1 MILLIWD
8 PRLSLLTPTL
18 KKYLP
23 QEKYNLQNVDGITL
37 DSHSLQKFDL
47 VILATDHDIFNYDL
61 IKEHSK
67 IIIDTRG
74 RFESIP
80 NKIIKA

>member
-1 MILLIWD
+1 MVE
-8 PRLSLLTPTL
+8 
-18 KKYLP
+18 KKDDWFNNYENIRDLDYR
-23 QEKYNLQNVDGITL
+23 KYNLQNVDGITL

-74 RFESIP
+74 RFQSIP